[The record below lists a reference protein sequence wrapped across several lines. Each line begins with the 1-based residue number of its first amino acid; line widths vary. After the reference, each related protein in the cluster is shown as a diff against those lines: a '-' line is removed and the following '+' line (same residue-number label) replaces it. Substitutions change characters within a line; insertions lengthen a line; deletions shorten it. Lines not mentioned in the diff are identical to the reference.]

1 MLLQR
6 SDLKI
11 LFAALWADMAAAQT
25 VFIQPAYVDTLA
37 RYSGLGPERAGYVLS
52 WEMTAFAI
60 TTIAMA
66 FFSQSLPW
74 KRTIWAALLV
84 IASGNVLSVFLN
96 DFEQLLIVRILVGGA
111 SGLIVPLAFATV
123 GRLAN
128 PERAFGLMIG
138 VLLIYAALFLGIMPW
153 LTSVAGATGLFGGM
167 LVTCILAALG
177 MRWFPGDFSP
187 KDTGGRHKFNW
198 PAKGH
203 RLALAGMLLYFAHL
217 TSFWS
222 FASVI
227 AQNNRVS
234 EGSIAVALATSQIA
248 GIAGAMLPAVWGER
262 IPYLRALALGVLG
275 CVVSVAILLVLTD
288 ASTFLLAV
296 LLFHFGWNLG
306 HSYLLALFA
315 RLDPTSNLIV
325 MATAM
330 QKVGIAAGPAIAAAI
345 YGTKGSDWVM
355 VASLLLGLAAMA
367 ALTPAA
373 RSRKVTK
380 EQEFLMS

>member
-1 MLLQR
+1 
-6 SDLKI
+6 
-11 LFAALWADMAAAQT
+11 MAAAQT

-37 RYSGLGPERAGYVLS
+37 RYGRLGAERAGYILS
-52 WEMTAFAI
+52 WEMTAFAV

-66 FFSQSLPW
+66 FFAQRLPW
-74 KRTIWAALLV
+74 KRTIWAALIV
-84 IASGNVLSVFLN
+84 IASGNILSMFLT
-96 DFEQLLIVRILVGGA
+96 DFQQLLVVRILVGGA

-138 VLLIYAALFLGIMPW
+138 ILLVYAALFLGIMPR
-153 LTSVAGATGLFGGM
+153 LTSAAGVTGLFSGM
-167 LVTCILAALG
+167 LFTCILAALG
-177 MRWFPGDFSP
+177 MRWFPDHIRPEDRAARSKFS
-187 KDTGGRHKFNW
+187 W
-198 PAKGH
+198 PSKGH
-203 RLALAGMLLYFAHL
+203 RLALFGMLLYFAHL

-227 AQNNRVS
+227 AENNRLS
-234 EGSIAVALATSQIA
+234 EGSVAVALATSQIT
-248 GIAGAMLPAVWGER
+248 GIVGTMLPAVWGDR
-262 IPYLRALALGVLG
+262 IPLIRALAIAVLG
-275 CVVSVAILLVLTD
+275 CVASVAVLLVLTD
-288 ASTFLLAV
+288 ATTFLLAV

-330 QKVGIAAGPAIAAAI
+330 QKVGIAVGPAIAAAI
-345 YGTKGSDWVM
+345 YGVKGSDWVM
-355 VASLLLGLAAMA
+355 VASLVLGLAAMA

-373 RSRKVTK
+373 RIRAG
-380 EQEFLMS
+380 M

>member
-1 MLLQR
+1 
-6 SDLKI
+6 
-11 LFAALWADMAAAQT
+11 
-25 VFIQPAYVDTLA
+25 
-37 RYSGLGPERAGYVLS
+37 
-52 WEMTAFAI
+52 
-60 TTIAMA
+60 
-66 FFSQSLPW
+66 
-74 KRTIWAALLV
+74 
-84 IASGNVLSVFLN
+84 
-96 DFEQLLIVRILVGGA
+96 
-111 SGLIVPLAFATV
+111 
-123 GRLAN
+123 
-128 PERAFGLMIG
+128 
-138 VLLIYAALFLGIMPW
+138 
-153 LTSVAGATGLFGGM
+153 
-167 LVTCILAALG
+167 
-177 MRWFPGDFSP
+177 
-187 KDTGGRHKFNW
+187 
-198 PAKGH
+198 
-203 RLALAGMLLYFAHL
+203 
-217 TSFWS
+217 
-222 FASVI
+222 
-227 AQNNRVS
+227 
-234 EGSIAVALATSQIA
+234 
-248 GIAGAMLPAVWGER
+248 MLPAVWGER

-380 EQEFLMS
+380 EQEFLIS

>member
-1 MLLQR
+1 
-6 SDLKI
+6 
-11 LFAALWADMAAAQT
+11 MAAAQT

-37 RYSGLGPERAGYVLS
+37 RYGRLGAERAGYILS
-52 WEMTAFAI
+52 WEMTAFAV

-66 FFSQSLPW
+66 FFAQRLPW
-74 KRTIWAALLV
+74 KRTIWAALIV
-84 IASGNVLSVFLN
+84 IASGNILSMFLT
-96 DFEQLLIVRILVGGA
+96 DFQQLLVVRTLVGGA

-138 VLLIYAALFLGIMPW
+138 ILLVYAALFLGIMPW
-153 LTSVAGATGLFGGM
+153 LTSFAGVTGLFGGM
-167 LVTCILAALG
+167 LFTCILAALG
-177 MRWFPGDFSP
+177 MRWFPDHFSP
-187 KDTGGRHKFNW
+187 EDRDARSKFSW
-198 PAKGH
+198 PSKEH
-203 RLALAGMLLYFAHL
+203 RLALLGMLLYFAHL

-227 AQNNRVS
+227 AENNRIS
-234 EGSIAVALATSQIA
+234 EGSVAVALATSQIA
-248 GIAGAMLPAVWGER
+248 GIFGTMLPAVWGDR
-262 IPYLRALALGVLG
+262 IPIIRALAIAVLG
-275 CVVSVAILLVLTD
+275 CVASVAILLVLTD
-288 ASTFLLAV
+288 ATTFLLAV

-330 QKVGIAAGPAIAAAI
+330 QKVGIAVGPAIAAAV
-345 YGTKGSDWVM
+345 YGVKGSDWVM
-355 VASLLLGLAAMA
+355 IASLVLGLTAMA

-373 RSRKVTK
+373 RTRTGN
-380 EQEFLMS
+380 